1 MYARLSTFPVDS
13 VGGMAMM
20 MSCSLKVNGRN
31 RLSGRHNGDWTMNS
45 RLTFNPFTQSGY
57 PAVRRH
63 GLYFHVAYRLRA
75 VWRWIAAA

>member
-1 MYARLSTFPVDS
+1 M
-13 VGGMAMM
+13 
-20 MSCSLKVNGRN
+20 N
-31 RLSGRHNGDWTMNS
+31 NS
-45 RLTFNPFTQSGY
+45 RLAFNPATKSGY